1 MNIQTVTAQLQGVYL
16 KKLTTF
22 TSICLVNNTFDL
34 SMCSTQF
41 PLVDLLV
48 YSLKKHFVLILRLI
62 TICRFLNNCSYGDL
76 GTEFLK
82 LSVPTLSACL
92 VSLHQSENRSENCI
106 IKYHLLYQVVYHKSL
121 TYSELFFDTFVST
134 HGHH

>member
-1 MNIQTVTAQLQGVYL
+1 MNIQTVTAQLKGKYL
-16 KKLTTF
+16 IKLTTL

-34 SMCSTQF
+34 SIRSTQF

-76 GTEFLK
+76 RNEFLK

-92 VSLHQSENRSENCI
+92 SKLKTQFCIRVRTDQTTVSL
-106 IKYHLLYQVVYHKSL
+106 
-121 TYSELFFDTFVST
+121 
-134 HGHH
+134 